1 MPDAEALLVLPRLRV
16 QNANAVS
23 GPLTWGFPALSAFV
37 GLMQALERRLPDGM
51 DLMFDGVGVICH
63 DHQPQA
69 SARGFPRKLHL
80 SRNPVDK
87 SGDTAAIVEE
97 GRIHLDITLVFA
109 VAGELC
115 DRSEAEQQAAA
126 LALYDIVQGMRIA
139 GGTVV
144 PSPKDGRRR
153 RPYLAWL
160 GATEDE
166 RDRRFKHLRYRWLP
180 GFALVG
186 ADEVL
191 DQHLRSL
198 RNENADS
205 TPLDAWLDLSR
216 LNYECRVEVGDGAQG
231 SDHERVSWE
240 VRRRPGWIVP
250 IPVGYS
256 ALAEVSE
263 PGTVAN
269 ARDATTPLRFV
280 ESLYSVGE
288 WVSPHRLRRP
298 EDLLWYVDN
307 DLDAGLY
314 RLKNDYRRLA
324 HA

>member
-1 MPDAEALLVLPRLRV
+1 MPDLEALLVLPRLRV

-37 GLMQALERRLPDGM
+37 GLMLALERRLPNDIE
-51 DLMFDGVGVICH
+51 LMFDGVGVICH
-63 DHQPQA
+63 DHQAQV
-69 SARGFPRKLHL
+69 SERGFPRKLHL

-109 VAGELC
+109 VTGDLC
-115 DRSEAEQQAAA
+115 DRSDTDQQAAA
-126 LALYDIVQGMRIA
+126 LALDDIVQGMRVA

-144 PSPKDGRRR
+144 PPPKGRWRP
-153 RPYLAWL
+153 RPYLAPM
-160 GATEDE
+160 GVTEE
-166 RDRRFKHLRYRWLP
+166 ECDRRFKRLRHRWLP

-186 ADEVL
+186 ADDVL
-191 DQHLRSL
+191 SEHLRSL
-198 RNENADS
+198 REERADA

-216 LNYECRVEVGDGAQG
+216 LNYECRVEAGDGAQG
-231 SDHERVSWE
+231 SGHERVSWE

-250 IPVGYS
+250 VPVGYS
-256 ALAEVSE
+256 ALADLSE

-269 ARDATTPLRFV
+269 ARDASTPLRFV
-280 ESLYSVGE
+280 ESLYSLGE

-298 EDLLWYVDN
+298 DDLLWYVDN

-324 HA
+324 YA